1 MDKSDRWCCLFGT
14 YGIKYGCVLVLES
27 YFKLILRGLVM
38 EYYETPKFDHGKS
51 TSLLFNFP
59 FQR

>member
-1 MDKSDRWCCLFGT
+1 MLSFWYVWNKVWLCSG
-14 YGIKYGCVLVLES
+14 LES